1 MDGAQLGVFAVDLIG
16 VDKVDQGFFEGEGS
30 FLFCER
36 YFLMEVLEGVF
47 ADMGASAVADHEQFS
62 GGDAA
67 PAFSG
72 KEDLRMDGGESHG

>member
-1 MDGAQLGVFAVDLIG
+1 
-16 VDKVDQGFFEGEGS
+16 
-30 FLFCER
+30 
-36 YFLMEVLEGVF
+36 MEVLEGVF
-47 ADMGASAVADHEQFS
+47 ADMVASAVADHEQFR